1 MLHVDKF
8 ALELVTSVVKLF
20 KIFYCSN
27 KTLMRV
33 INFLAYKVIMRCILL
48 TSSGCEQ
55 MSDTSSVTGTGLTL
69 ECGHYKYFT
78 AGSYSVHHLYN

>member
-8 ALELVTSVVKLF
+8 ALEAVILY
-20 KIFYCSN
+20 KISYCSN

-33 INFLAYKVIMRCILL
+33 INCVAYKVIMRCILL

-55 MSDTSSVTGTGLTL
+55 VSDTGCVTGTDLTL